1 MTRKKETPASATEAK
16 TPAATPDASDGQPV
30 GAGLPISTDAT
41 PLPSAGEPSAPA
53 TAPAPEVSEA
63 PVPPQAAA
71 GPAPDSSAVGEGG
84 AIDSVATAVVAG
96 DPVSSAHS
104 TLVGANAEDGV
115 SQPTVEEQAPAN
127 PNPVTLQIYPMRS
140 YMDEG
145 ELRRRGG
152 PGYEVERR
160 HGEELVQRHLA
171 ALTPLEE

>member
-16 TPAATPDASDGQPV
+16 KPASTPDSSDGQPV
-30 GAGLPISTDAT
+30 GAGLPISTDAAR
-41 PLPSAGEPSAPA
+41 LPSAGEPSAPA

-63 PVPPQAAA
+63 PAPQQAAA
-71 GPAPDSSAVGEGG
+71 DPAPDTSPAGDGG
-84 AIDSVATAVVAG
+84 AIDSAASAVVSG
-96 DPVSSAHS
+96 DPVSSVQSA
-104 TLVGANAEDGV
+104 LAGLNAEDGV
-115 SQPTVEEQAPAN
+115 SQPAVEVQGPATLN
-127 PNPVTLQIYPMRS
+127 TVTLQIYPMRS